1 MMEMHANWIL
11 PRAVTFAVDA
21 VMRWMLP
28 PGGNVCVLQLAREGL
43 RKKLANTTQIKG
55 MFVGLVPA
63 YVREC
68 QASRY
73 VAHFHHHTTWSQQ
86 LNKFITE
93 PISHGC
99 FLFWSRNSNTEPDCF
114 LHPSPPPL
122 LVSCQLEDWLV
133 QASFKMKVTL
143 KLKTMSNDCQVWLF
157 VGCNKQ
163 EIEMT
168 TSKYEQLNIL
178 SDTLTG
184 STWLTALSAN
194 CAK

>member
-73 VAHFHHHTTWSQQ
+73 VAHVHHHTTWSLQ
-86 LNKFITE
+86 LNKLWLRHYNWAYITRMFSVLIKE
-93 PISHGC
+93 LKYRARLFLTSLSTSPACVLPARGLAGPGLIQNESH
-99 FLFWSRNSNTEPDCF
+99 P
-114 LHPSPPPL
+114 
-122 LVSCQLEDWLV
+122 
-133 QASFKMKVTL
+133 
-143 KLKTMSNDCQVWLF
+143 
-157 VGCNKQ
+157 
-163 EIEMT
+163 
-168 TSKYEQLNIL
+168 
-178 SDTLTG
+178 
-184 STWLTALSAN
+184 
-194 CAK
+194 